1 MDINEITLQS
11 INSSLKQLTA
21 LSQNVANV
29 NTPGYLSA
37 VSFSEKM
44 SNGNTVDKA
53 SISLNKAPI
62 KETHRPLDVAILSN
76 GFFEIDKNEQLFLS
90 KNGHFYIDSEQYL
103 KHSSGGY
110 VMGENGRITANNPI
124 INSNGNVIVDG
135 VVIDKIRIVTV
146 DKKSPLERVGQN
158 LYQTTAS
165 KKMVENVQLKS
176 GSLNGSNVESSN
188 EMVKMIEIS
197 RRIQTSQKVIN
208 AYDQLLNVG
217 INELGKR

>member
-1 MDINEITLQS
+1 MDVNEITLQS
-11 INSSLKQLTA
+11 INSNLKQLTA

-29 NTPGYLSA
+29 NTPGYLSDVA
-37 VSFSEKM
+37 FSEKL
-44 SNGNTVDKA
+44 SNGDLVDKA

-62 KETHRPLDVAILSN
+62 KETHRSLDVAILSD
-76 GFFEIDKNEQLFLS
+76 GFFEINKNKQNFLS
-90 KNGHFYIDSEQYL
+90 KNGHFYIDAEQYL

-110 VMGENGRITANNPI
+110 VMGEHGRIIASDPVI
-124 INSNGNVIVDG
+124 ASNGSVIVDG
-135 VVIDKIRIVTV
+135 TVIDKIKIVTV
-146 DKKSPLERVGQN
+146 EKKSSLSRVGKN
-158 LYQTTAS
+158 LYQATAT
-165 KKMVENVQLKS
+165 KERVENVQLKS
-176 GSLNGSNVESSN
+176 GSLNSSNVESSD